1 MAEFWIPGATLQKC
15 TTTNLPISWCPPKVS
30 SLIVHNLTDNNM
42 VSDTIWH
49 LKATLVEVLLV
60 DDLKNR
66 SICIWPKVE
75 NVNLQVVHI
84 WTTSLVCF
92 CCILQ
97 KFRSVVVSKTVGL
110 FNLCTQPLVR
120 RWICNNV
127 VCKLLRMRSLI
138 PETDAQTHLS

>member
-1 MAEFWIPGATLQKC
+1 MAF
-15 TTTNLPISWCPPKVS
+15 
-30 SLIVHNLTDNNM
+30 
-42 VSDTIWH
+42 DTIWH
-49 LKATLVEVLLV
+49 FKATLVVVLLV

-75 NVNLQVVHI
+75 NANLQVVHI

-120 RWICNNV
+120 QWICNNV

-138 PETDAQTHLS
+138 PETDAQTHSSQRERTFLQRLDWTPSWLFQCKSTKLSRPPMMTVTFAGEN